1 LVIWH
6 FLIGFP
12 QNEFYA
18 DLTKSSLVDLTNRNR
33 ATFNLPPLKESPQLD
48 AAAYLKALD
57 MEKNGYFAHT
67 SPTGITPWYWF
78 DQVGY
83 NYRYAGENL
92 AIGF

>member
-1 LVIWH
+1 LVYLA

-57 MEKNGYFAHT
+57 MEKMVILLILVLPAL
-67 SPTGITPWYWF
+67 PLGIGSTK
-78 DQVGY
+78 
-83 NYRYAGENL
+83 
-92 AIGF
+92 